1 MFHLLDLASASL
13 PIVQMDET
21 AAVVKALLQLSYRVD
36 FSIIE
41 DYGLHP

>member
-1 MFHLLDLASASL
+1 MFHLLDPASASP

-21 AAVVKALLQLSYRVD
+21 AAVVEVLLQLSYPVE